1 MNNKRQ
7 TIWLVSMLSLMVI
20 LSAYYLFTDDSGTK
34 APPVAESTQVDGQKP
49 GAGQEANGT
58 AGAGDEL
65 VVNEVLEEGTDG
77 DSGANEQGTDTSDT
91 GAAGTEDPA
100 EATQGE
106 QGDQGKTSGEAGKT
120 EEPEVKESQEGAEN
134 SKDASSTG
142 KVGAE
147 ESKDTS
153 SASNGKKSDEEVL
166 EQVAANATSAAAQL
180 ESYKLDRSQKN
191 MKLYDELM
199 TKIDNHENKP
209 EQTAQATEQLKAAE
223 AKEEVILSIEE
234 ALQQQ
239 YGNAVVKEESE
250 KYNVVVLSEKLDAKG
265 AAGIVS
271 LVMKELKVSPDKVT
285 VQYVAP

>member
-58 AGAGDEL
+58 AGDEL

-77 DSGANEQGTDTSDT
+77 DSGANEQGTGTTDT
-91 GAAGTEDPA
+91 GVTGTEDPA

-106 QGDQGKTSGEAGKT
+106 QDDQGKAAGEADKPQ
-120 EEPEVKESQEGAEN
+120 EPEVKESTDGADK

-142 KVGAE
+142 KDEAE
-147 ESKDTS
+147 PSKDTS
-153 SASNGKKSDEEVL
+153 STSGEKSDKEVL
-166 EQVAANATSAAAQL
+166 EEVAANATSAVAQL
-180 ESYKLDRSQKN
+180 DSYKLDRAQKN
-191 MKLYDELM
+191 NKLYDELM

-209 EQTAQATEQLKAAE
+209 EETAQATQQLKAAE

-234 ALQQQ
+234 TLQQQ
-239 YGNAVVKEESE
+239 FGNAVVKEESE

-265 AAGIVS
+265 AADIVS

>member
-49 GAGQEANGT
+49 GVGQEANGT
-58 AGAGDEL
+58 AGTGDEL

-77 DSGANEQGTDTSDT
+77 DSGANEQGTGTSDT

-106 QGDQGKTSGEAGKT
+106 QGDQGKASGEAGKT
-120 EEPEVKESQEGAEN
+120 EEPEVKEAPEGAEN

-142 KVGAE
+142 KEGTE

-153 SASNGKKSDEEVL
+153 SATNGKKSDEEVL
-166 EQVAANATSAAAQL
+166 EQVAANASSAEAQL